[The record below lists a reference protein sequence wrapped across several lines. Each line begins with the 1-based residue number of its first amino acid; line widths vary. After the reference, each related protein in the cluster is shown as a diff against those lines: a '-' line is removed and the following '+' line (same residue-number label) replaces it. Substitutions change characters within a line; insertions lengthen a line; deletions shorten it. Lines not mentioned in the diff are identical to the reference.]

1 MPQSRSIL
9 DEIPPLDEIPS
20 RTHISVGDAL
30 KLADLDLFT
39 LATTADHLRERACG
53 DVVSFVV
60 NRNINF
66 TNVCVGECAFCA
78 FCKLPPFELT
88 LEQILEK
95 VEEASRMGAT
105 EICIQGGLHPRMGT
119 EDYCEILETIRS
131 HYPRMH
137 LHAFSPME
145 VVHGAKNSGI
155 TIREALTE
163 LRRSGLGSMPG
174 TAAEILVDE
183 VRRRICPKKLST
195 AQWVDVITTAH
206 ALSIPTTAT
215 MMYGHVESWRDRIEH
230 ILLIRNIQQKTHG
243 FTEFVPLPF
252 MPHNSPLGERVR
264 FATGGVED
272 LKVYSI
278 ARILLF
284 GLVNNIQ
291 ASWVKLG
298 HKLAQV
304 ALLCGA
310 NDLGGTLM
318 EESISSSAGGTAGQ
332 YTSPEHLRK
341 LITEIGRVPRER
353 DTLYR
358 LIGD

>member
-1 MPQSRSIL
+1 MPQANIVL
-9 DEIPPLDEIPS
+9 DEISPHAPVGLD
-20 RTHISVGDAL
+20 DAL
-30 KLADLDLFT
+30 KMAELDLFT
-39 LATTADHLRERACG
+39 LAGAADDMREKACG
-53 DVVSFVV
+53 DVVSFVS

-66 TNVCVGECAFCA
+66 TNVCVGDCAFCA
-78 FCKLPPFELT
+78 FSKTPPFELS
-88 LEQILEK
+88 LEQILAK
-95 VEEASRMGAT
+95 VQEASEMGAT
-105 EICIQGGLHPRMGT
+105 EVCIQGGLHPEMCT
-119 EDYCEILETIRS
+119 DDYCEMLEVIKE

-145 VVHGAKNSGI
+145 VLHGARNSGI
-155 TIREALTE
+155 DIREALKE
-163 LRRSGLGSMPG
+163 LKRSGLGSMPG
-174 TAAEILVDE
+174 TAAEILVDD
-183 VRRRICPKKLST
+183 VRRVICPKKLTTSE
-195 AQWVDVITTAH
+195 WVDVITTAH
-206 ALSIPTTAT
+206 GLGIPTTAT

-230 ILLIRNIQQKTHG
+230 ILLIRSIQQRTHG

-252 MPHNSPLGERVR
+252 MPQNNPLGERVM
-264 FATGGVED
+264 FSAGGVED
-272 LKVYSI
+272 LKVHAI

-284 GLVNNIQ
+284 GLVDNIQ

-332 YTSPEHLRK
+332 YTSPEHLRR
-341 LITEIGRVPRER
+341 LITEIGRTPRQR

-358 LIGD
+358 TVEE

>member
-1 MPQSRSIL
+1 MPASHTIL
-9 DEIPPLDEIPS
+9 DEIPPH
-20 RTHISVGDAL
+20 THISIGDAL
-30 KLADLDLFT
+30 ELTDLDLFT
-39 LATTADHLRERACG
+39 LANTANHLRERACG

-66 TNVCVGECAFCA
+66 TNVCVGGCSFCA
-78 FCKLPPFELT
+78 FSKLPPFKLT

-95 VEEASRMGAT
+95 VEEARERGAT
-105 EICIQGGLHPRMGT
+105 EICIQGGLHPNMGT
-119 EDYCEILETIRS
+119 EDYCEILEVIRE
-131 HYPRMH
+131 HYPQMH

-145 VVHGAKNSGI
+145 VLHGAKNSGI
-155 TIREALTE
+155 TIREALSE
-163 LRRSGLGSMPG
+163 LKKSGLGSMPG

-195 AQWVDVITTAH
+195 SEWVHVITTAH

-230 ILLIRNIQQKTHG
+230 MLLIRNIQQKTHG

-252 MPHNSPLGERVR
+252 MPHNNPLGERVR

-272 LKVYSI
+272 LKVHSI

-332 YTSPEHLRK
+332 YTSPEQLRK

-358 LIGD
+358 VIK